1 MRRSFRN
8 QRRLAALP
16 AAAAL
21 AAAVVV
27 LVGTGSASAVSAGVK
42 SSHTCLVMTG
52 AGDPAFVKNFNPY
65 TATGL
70 PSGSFVQGAFYEP
83 LIVTGEGGLKPVP
96 WLARTWSWS
105 NGNKTLT
112 LHLAKNVKWSD
123 GTALTSADVVYS
135 LTAGKQDP
143 IMDRIGLTG
152 AGNNVASVKA
162 TDPYTVVINLKTPD
176 SQFIA
181 ATLNRQF
188 VVPQHIWASVKK
200 PATFLNPDPVGSG
213 PFDTITRFTTQDYV
227 FGKNPN
233 YWQPGLP
240 KVPCLEYVQASSNDA
255 ALALIDSG
263 QVDWTHNF
271 VPNVEKAYESKDPQ
285 HFHAFYA
292 TTAYPISLT
301 FDDTKYPFNLVAFRK
316 ALSLAIDRDSVSKL
330 GEYGYAPPTDAI
342 GLSGLFPKWMV
353 SGAIKAQAKASAK
366 YNPAAAKAML
376 TAAGFT
382 YNGNQLV
389 DPKGNPVSLD
399 IHVISGWSDWVAS
412 NQIITKDLSAIGI
425 SSSVALEPD
434 WGSWQPNAMATKNPT
449 LLWQGGSQ
457 GSPYGYFYAN
467 LDQNAFIP
475 SGKDGTPTGN
485 WEHFSDPAAT
495 KLLNTWK
502 VTLDPAKQQRLATQL
517 ENIFLKD
524 QPIIPLF
531 IGPRWS
537 TYSTKYFHC
546 YDTPKNF
553 FGDPIFTTFPDNIL
567 SFTRICPGGQAGA

>member
-83 LIVTGEGGLKPVP
+83 LIITGEGGLKPVP
-96 WLARTWSWS
+96 WLARTWAWS

-135 LTAGKQDP
+135 LTAGRQDP

-162 TDPYTVVINLKTPD
+162 TDPYTVVITLKTPD

-200 PATFLNPDPVGSG
+200 PATFLNPNPVGSG

-285 HFHAFYA
+285 HYHAFYA
-292 TTAYPISLT
+292 TAAYPISLT

-316 ALSLAIDRDSVSKL
+316 ALSLAIDRNSVSKL

-342 GLSGLFPKWMV
+342 GLSGLFPKWV
-353 SGAIKAQAKASAK
+353 VNPAVKAQAKAAAK
-366 YNPAAAKAML
+366 YSPAAAKAML

-425 SSSVALEPD
+425 SSNVALEPD
-434 WGSWQPNAMATKNPT
+434 WGSWQPNAMSTKNPT
-449 LLWQGGSQ
+449 LLWQNGSQ

-467 LDQNAFIP
+467 LDQNAFIAP
-475 SGKDGTPTGN
+475 GKDGTPTGN
-485 WEHFSDPAAT
+485 WEHFADPAAT

-502 VTLDPAKQQRLATQL
+502 VTLNPAKQQQLATQL

-553 FGDPIFTTFPDNIL
+553 WGDPIFTTFPDNIL